1 MMKEDICEEKHKS
14 VERRLEVHDLR
25 LNNHSNR
32 IDELEQH
39 RSRTEAKIENLCE
52 QIKSLVTTIKWAMS
66 LTVGTLLSFFIWYI
80 QNI

>member
-1 MMKEDICEEKHKS
+1 MNEEICIEKHKNINQ
-14 VERRLEVHDLR
+14 RLDVHDKR
-25 LNNHSNR
+25 LNNHSQR

-52 QIKSLVTTIKWAMS
+52 QIKSLVTTIKWAMG